1 MDMNTF
7 RFCVIESL
15 LFLITMSSVSCSDM
29 GKDMVKNNE
38 FKEIVMTKSESELTA
53 EVNSFAFDLMDEI
66 VGMPCNDYVC
76 SPFSIASGLSMI
88 ANGAEGITKESLLD
102 VLGYKNFS
110 IKEVNGYYAKIS
122 EALKG
127 ADKTVDFFPANAM
140 WYDEALSI
148 KDDFTSSLSRS
159 YSAAAHNVD
168 FGKGNATDEI
178 NRWYKNHTEGKIDK
192 MFDHLN
198 PDVNLILTNAL
209 CFDAAWKTPSFD
221 TKASKFNHGDGTTS
235 DVVMLFDDL
244 RAAAYNHTDDFQC
257 LELEYGNGAF
267 VLDLILPREGLSL
280 SEASEIITDEYWE
293 TDLSKLY
300 YNINVKMEFPKF
312 HISSKDDMTE
322 ILSNIGLSDLFS
334 RDADFSGI
342 TDTDLDLAMFSHACT
357 IDVTEEGTKV
367 VSSSGAVFEDPI
379 APLIDPDATYSFIA
393 DRPFMFFIRE
403 KSTGVIL
410 FMGKKA

>member
-122 EALKG
+122 DALKG

-159 YSAAAHNVD
+159 YSAAA
-168 FGKGNATDEI
+168 
-178 NRWYKNHTEGKIDK
+178 
-192 MFDHLN
+192 
-198 PDVNLILTNAL
+198 
-209 CFDAAWKTPSFD
+209 
-221 TKASKFNHGDGTTS
+221 GD
-235 DVVMLFDDL
+235 
-244 RAAAYNHTDDFQC
+244 R
-257 LELEYGNGAF
+257 
-267 VLDLILPREGLSL
+267 
-280 SEASEIITDEYWE
+280 
-293 TDLSKLY
+293 
-300 YNINVKMEFPKF
+300 
-312 HISSKDDMTE
+312 
-322 ILSNIGLSDLFS
+322 
-334 RDADFSGI
+334 
-342 TDTDLDLAMFSHACT
+342 
-357 IDVTEEGTKV
+357 
-367 VSSSGAVFEDPI
+367 
-379 APLIDPDATYSFIA
+379 
-393 DRPFMFFIRE
+393 
-403 KSTGVIL
+403 
-410 FMGKKA
+410 